1 MKVLFLISGGDVGGA
16 KTHVYALLDRL
27 KYKCDVELICF
38 IDGDFAEA
46 VRKLGVKARVLF
58 QKSRFD
64 LSVAAQLTEI
74 VKNEK
79 FDLVHCHGARANFIA
94 ASVKKKIGVP
104 LVTTMHSDYRLDFD
118 GVYRKITYTTL
129 NILSLSKIDYYIA
142 VSSSFKKMLVNRNFE
157 PNRIFTVYNG
167 MDYSAPFS
175 YESKSNFLKRFSIK
189 ENNDELF
196 VGIIGRHDFVKG
208 HDIFMRGCAKVAKK
222 MKNVRFL
229 LAGNGDGEK
238 ALKEIAEK
246 EGVADRFVF
255 CGFIKDIYSFI
266 NAIDVNCITSRS
278 ESFPYMLLE
287 GARLK
292 KATVSSN
299 VGGIPDIITDEETGM
314 LFQSENVNE
323 FAEKLE
329 TVLMNPQLRKF
340 LGENLYKRAVTQF
353 SSENL
358 ANEHIK
364 IYNTVLK
371 YSSDTKTNDI
381 VLSGYYGFDN
391 IGDDALLRA
400 ILFDLKRVMP
410 DVRIE
415 ILTNKPAEGRRQSLV
430 NTAYRYNPF
439 SLRRIMKN
447 SKMLISGGG
456 SLIQDATSSK
466 SLHYYLYTLK
476 LAERLGIK
484 TYVYANGIGP
494 LKERHYKIVSSVLKN
509 VDKITLRDLKSAD
522 ELKKL
527 LPGKEYVLT
536 ADPAIGLHGNRAC
549 GERLLNKLQIPTDSQ
564 LIGISIRKWRK
575 NDKKFEVKMAD
586 LINRVYDDF
595 GLVPVFI
602 PMKYPSDIGI
612 SERVSRLC
620 KKSFVVNSKL
630 NVDEVIDIISR
641 MDIIIGMRL
650 HSLIFAAGN
659 AVAGIGITYDPKVE
673 SFMEYIGQER
683 TVSAEHFDVE
693 KTYAYI
699 KKIVENKEEI
709 KSELIKKSTELYE
722 KAALNALVASKLL
735 ERME

>member
-38 IDGDFAEA
+38 IDGDFAEG

-58 QKSRFD
+58 QKRRFD
-64 LSVAAQLTEI
+64 LSVADRVAEI
-74 VKNEK
+74 VRNER
-79 FDLVHCHGARANFIA
+79 FDIVHCHGARANFIA
-94 ASVKKKIGVP
+94 ASVKSKIGVP

-129 NILSLSKIDYYIA
+129 NILSLAKIDYYIA

-167 MDYSAPFS
+167 MDYCAPFS
-175 YESKSNFLKRFSIK
+175 YESKSDFLSRFSII
-189 ENNDELF
+189 ENKDELF

-208 HDIFMRGCAKVAKK
+208 HDIFMRGCVKLAKK
-222 MKNVRFL
+222 IKNVRFL
-229 LAGNGDGEK
+229 LAGSGDGEK

-246 EGVADRFVF
+246 EGLSDRFVF

-314 LFQSENVNE
+314 LFQSENEDE

-329 TVLMNPQLRKF
+329 EVLLNPELRKT

-358 ANEHIK
+358 ANDHIK

-371 YSSDTKTNDI
+371 YNSDPKTNDI

-400 ILFDLKRVMP
+400 ILHDLKKAVP

-415 ILTNKPAEGRRQSLV
+415 ILTNKPTEGKRQSLV
-430 NTAYRYNPF
+430 NTAYRYSPF
-439 SLRRIMKN
+439 ALKKIIKN
-447 SKMLISGGG
+447 SKLLISGGG

-476 LAERLGIK
+476 LAKRFGIK

-494 LKERHYKIVSSVLKN
+494 LKERHYDIVSSVLKD
-509 VDKITLRDLKSAD
+509 VDEITLRDFKSAE
-522 ELKKL
+522 ELKRL
-527 LPGKEYVLT
+527 LPDKKFTLT
-536 ADPAIGLHGNRAC
+536 ADPAIGLHGNRAS
-549 GERLLNKLQIPTDSQ
+549 GEKLLAKFGVTPDSQ
-564 LIGISIRKWRK
+564 LIGISVRKWRK
-575 NDKKFEVKMAD
+575 NDKMLESKTAE
-586 LINRVYDDF
+586 LINRVYNDF
-595 GLVPVFI
+595 GLTPVFI
-602 PMKYPSDIGI
+602 PMKYPSDIVI
-612 SERVSRLC
+612 SEKICRMCQKGYVL
-620 KKSFVVNSKL
+620 NSKL
-630 NVDEVIDIISR
+630 NVDEVVDIISR

-659 AVAGIGITYDPKVE
+659 AVAGIGVTYDPKVE

-683 TVSAEHFDVE
+683 TVSAECFDVE
-693 KTYAYI
+693 KAYGYI
-699 KKIVENKEEI
+699 DNIVKNKDEI
-709 KSELIKKSTELYE
+709 KNELVKKSKELSE
-722 KAALNALVASKLL
+722 KAAENSLIASELL
-735 ERME
+735 ERM